1 MFKSSLLCC
10 HINLNMIDLYLSFKS
25 MLEIYYNIFGFAY
38 FKHINISFSRTLFGR
53 TGLECNTTVGFFFP
67 AETQHQSPPSD
78 LMLPSSDLMF
88 SLSNTFVLL
97 LCSCFSWKESEV
109 VWRMKSRA
117 GLNRMKCGQCY
128 KKKKRRQSCDISSHL
143 HVCFLNRI
151 PGVRDVDLCIFMDI
165 QSSVQTTKELF
176 QHGVQRL
183 RLNQAG

>member
-117 GLNRMKCGQCY
+117 GLNRMKCGQCH
-128 KKKKRRQSCDISSHL
+128 KKKRKETVMWHYFSCTRP
-143 HVCFLNRI
+143 FLNRI
-151 PGVRDVDLCIFMDI
+151 PGVRDVDLHRFMDI
-165 QSSVQTTKELF
+165 CSSVQTTKELF